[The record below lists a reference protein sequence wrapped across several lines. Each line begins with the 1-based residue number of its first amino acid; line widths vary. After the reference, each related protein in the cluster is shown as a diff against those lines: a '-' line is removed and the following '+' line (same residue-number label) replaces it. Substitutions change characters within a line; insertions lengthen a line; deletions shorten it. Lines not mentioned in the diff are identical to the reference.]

1 LIEFR
6 LPDVGEGLEEAE
18 VMRWLVGPGD
28 RVARDQPIV
37 EIQTDKALVEIPAP
51 AAGTVAKLGA
61 GVGAIVKVGELLF
74 VLDAEGGDTGGAAS
88 GDLDSIEEGSL
99 GAADAAREKEA
110 ARDKDEPSVTGEAGA
125 TERTQSPHGI
135 LSVHAGGRAT
145 PRTTPRATGPHRLR
159 PRAAPAV
166 RKLATE
172 LGIDLAQVVGSG
184 PGGRVLAEDVRQA
197 AQGGATLESS
207 RLGVVDDLAARRER
221 GIGARGAG
229 PSSATALPTSPV
241 PRELGS
247 AAPGRIPIAGVR
259 RVIVQTMTQSWTTI
273 PHIHGH
279 DELDAQ
285 PLVDAVRGLRRRA
298 GDRGSVL
305 TLSVFFV
312 LAAARAL
319 RRFPLV
325 NSSIDVGAREIV
337 VHEEVNVGLA
347 VATPA
352 GLIVPVVRSPDRR
365 SLFDLAGE
373 IDRLAR
379 AARERKVKPDELR
392 YGTFTVTNFG
402 SLGGRF
408 ANPIIRPPE
417 VGILGFGA
425 IRERPWAMGG
435 GRIEVRPV
443 LPISFGADHRIIDGD
458 LSVAFQEHVRELL
471 SDPVHLL
478 LGE

>member
-1 LIEFR
+1 VIEFR

-18 VMRWLVGPGD
+18 VMRWLVAPGD
-28 RVARDQPIV
+28 HVERDQPIV

-51 AAGTVAKLGA
+51 EAGTVSKLA
-61 GVGAIVKVGELLF
+61 AEVGAIVKVGQLLF
-74 VLDAEGGDTGGAAS
+74 VLDAGRDGTGGGKGERGGPAAA
-88 GDLDSIEEGSL
+88 EPSL
-99 GAADAAREKEA
+99 GAADAARDKEEAKAQEDRGSA
-110 ARDKDEPSVTGEAGA
+110 AGPRAAGVGGARVVEALGSSPTGS
-125 TERTQSPHGI
+125 TS
-135 LSVHAGGRAT
+135 
-145 PRTTPRATGPHRLR
+145 ATGPRRLR

-166 RKLATE
+166 RRLATE
-172 LGIDLAQVVGSG
+172 LGVDLSGVVGSG
-184 PGGRVLAEDVRQA
+184 PDGRVVADDVHRA
-197 AQGGATLESS
+197 AADRGASTESAPT
-207 RLGVVDDLAARRER
+207 DELAARRAATAA
-221 GIGARGAG
+221 ARGGAPAG
-229 PSSATALPTSPV
+229 QPAATIALPSSSI
-241 PRELGS
+241 PRELGQ

-259 RVIVQTMTQSWTTI
+259 RVIAQTMTKAWTTI

-279 DELDAQ
+279 DEIDALL
-285 PLVDAVRGLRRRA
+285 LVDALRGLRRRA
-298 GDRGSVL
+298 AERGALL

-325 NSSIDVGAREIV
+325 NSSIDVEAHEII
-337 VHEEVNVGLA
+337 VHEDVNVGLA

-352 GLIVPVVRSPDRR
+352 GLIVPVIRGADRR
-365 SLFDLAGE
+365 SLQDLAAE

-392 YGTFTVTNFG
+392 SGTFTVTNFG

-425 IRERPWAMGG
+425 IRERPWVVGS
-435 GRIEVRPV
+435 GRIEARPV
-443 LPISFGADHRIIDGD
+443 LPISFGADHRLIDGD
-458 LSVAFQEHVRELL
+458 LSVAFQEYVRDLL

>member
-1 LIEFR
+1 
-6 LPDVGEGLEEAE
+6 V
-18 VMRWLVGPGD
+18 
-28 RVARDQPIV
+28 
-37 EIQTDKALVEIPAP
+37 
-51 AAGTVAKLGA
+51 
-61 GVGAIVKVGELLF
+61 
-74 VLDAEGGDTGGAAS
+74 
-88 GDLDSIEEGSL
+88 
-99 GAADAAREKEA
+99 
-110 ARDKDEPSVTGEAGA
+110 
-125 TERTQSPHGI
+125 
-135 LSVHAGGRAT
+135 
-145 PRTTPRATGPHRLR
+145 
-159 PRAAPAV
+159 
-166 RKLATE
+166 
-172 LGIDLAQVVGSG
+172 
-184 PGGRVLAEDVRQA
+184 
-197 AQGGATLESS
+197 
-207 RLGVVDDLAARRER
+207 
-221 GIGARGAG
+221 
-229 PSSATALPTSPV
+229 PSSALPPITALPSSAL
-241 PRELGS
+241 PRELGQ
-247 AAPGRIPIAGVR
+247 AKPGRIPIAGVR

-312 LAAARAL
+312 LAVARAL

-325 NSSIDVGAREIV
+325 NASIDLDAKEIV

-347 VATPA
+347 VATTA
-352 GLIVPVVRSPDRR
+352 GLIVPVVRSPDHL
-365 SLFDLAGE
+365 SLFALAAE

-379 AARERKVKPDELR
+379 ASRERKVKPDELR
-392 YGTFTVTNFG
+392 SGTFTVTNFG

>member
-1 LIEFR
+1 VIEFR

-18 VMRWLVGPGD
+18 VMRWLVAPGE

-51 AAGTVAKLGA
+51 AAGTVTRLGA
-61 GVGAIVKVGELLF
+61 DVGAMVKVGELLF
-74 VLDAEGGDTGGAAS
+74 VIDGEGSAS
-88 GDLDSIEEGSL
+88 GDGAPASTEASADGSL

-110 ARDKDEPSVTGEAGA
+110 ARHGDEASTTPGPSGVARTAGPRGVL
-125 TERTQSPHGI
+125 T
-135 LSVHAGGRAT
+135 VHAGGQAP
-145 PRTTPRATGPHRLR
+145 PREASGPAGPRRLR

-172 LGIDLAQVVGSG
+172 LGVDLATIAGSG
-184 PGGRVLAEDVRQA
+184 PGGRVVAEDVREA
-197 AQGGATLESS
+197 AAGGARRPDADRRDHADHSP
-207 RLGVVDDLAARRER
+207 AR
-221 GIGARGAG
+221 
-229 PSSATALPTSPV
+229 PSPIAALPTSALS
-241 PRELGS
+241 RELGQVT
-247 AAPGRIPIAGVR
+247 PGRMPIAGVR

-325 NSSIDVGAREIV
+325 NASLDLGANQIV
-337 VHEEVNVGLA
+337 VNEDVNVGLA

-352 GLIVPVVRSPDRR
+352 GLIVPVVRHADRR
-365 SLFDLAGE
+365 SLGDLAAE

-379 AARERKVKPDELR
+379 AARERKVKPEELR
-392 YGTFTVTNFG
+392 SGTFTVTNFG

-425 IRERPWAMGG
+425 IRERPWVSG
-435 GRIEVRPV
+435 GRIEARPV
-443 LPISFGADHRIIDGD
+443 LPISFGADHRLIDGD
-458 LSVAFQEHVRELL
+458 LSVAFQEYVRDLL

>member
-1 LIEFR
+1 VIEFR

-18 VMRWLVGPGD
+18 VTRWLVEPGQ
-28 RVARDQPIV
+28 RVARDQPMV

-61 GVGAIVKVGELLF
+61 EVGAIVKVGELLF
-74 VLDAEGGDTGGAAS
+74 VLDADGDGT
-88 GDLDSIEEGSL
+88 L

-110 ARDKDEPSVTGEAGA
+110 ARTDEESTTPAPKAAA
-125 TERTQSPHGI
+125 TRASGPRGI
-135 LSVHAGGRAT
+135 LTVHAGGHGARGET
-145 PRTTPRATGPHRLR
+145 PVAAGSGPRRLR

-172 LGIDLAQVVGSG
+172 LGVDLATIAGSG
-184 PGGRVLAEDVRQA
+184 PGGRVMADDVRRA
-197 AQGGATLESS
+197 A
-207 RLGVVDDLAARRER
+207 AA
-221 GIGARGAG
+221 GKRGAG
-229 PSSATALPTSPV
+229 RPAEALPPIAELTSSALPPIAALPSSAL
-241 PRELGS
+241 PRELGQ
-247 AAPGRIPIAGVR
+247 AQPGRIPIAGVR

-325 NSSIDVGAREIV
+325 NASIDLDANEIV

-352 GLIVPVVRSPDRR
+352 GLIVPVVRSPDRL
-365 SLFDLAGE
+365 SLFDLAAE

-392 YGTFTVTNFG
+392 SGTFTVTNFG

-417 VGILGFGA
+417 IGILGFGA

>member
-1 LIEFR
+1 
-6 LPDVGEGLEEAE
+6 
-18 VMRWLVGPGD
+18 
-28 RVARDQPIV
+28 
-37 EIQTDKALVEIPAP
+37 
-51 AAGTVAKLGA
+51 
-61 GVGAIVKVGELLF
+61 
-74 VLDAEGGDTGGAAS
+74 
-88 GDLDSIEEGSL
+88 
-99 GAADAAREKEA
+99 
-110 ARDKDEPSVTGEAGA
+110 
-125 TERTQSPHGI
+125 
-135 LSVHAGGRAT
+135 
-145 PRTTPRATGPHRLR
+145 
-159 PRAAPAV
+159 V

-172 LGIDLAQVVGSG
+172 LGVDLTSIAGSG
-184 PGGRVLAEDVRQA
+184 PGGRVVAEDVREA
-197 AQGGATLESS
+197 AAGGA
-207 RLGVVDDLAARRER
+207 RRADADRRDQVDHAPPR
-221 GIGARGAG
+221 
-229 PSSATALPTSPV
+229 PSPIAALPTTALS
-241 PRELGS
+241 RELGQ
-247 AAPGRIPIAGVR
+247 AVPGRMPIAGVR
-259 RVIVQTMTQSWTTI
+259 RVIAQTMTQSWTTI

-298 GDRGSVL
+298 GERGSVL

-325 NSSIDVGAREIV
+325 NASLDLNAHEIV

-352 GLIVPVVRSPDRR
+352 GLMVPVVRHADRR
-365 SLFDLAGE
+365 SLGDLAAE

-379 AARERKVKPDELR
+379 AARERKVKPEELR
-392 YGTFTVTNFG
+392 SGTFTVTNFG

-425 IRERPWAMGG
+425 IRERPWAVGG
-435 GRIEVRPV
+435 GRIEARPV
-443 LPISFGADHRIIDGD
+443 LPISFGADHRLIDGD
-458 LSVAFQEHVRELL
+458 LSVAFQEYVRDLL

>member
-1 LIEFR
+1 VIEFR

-18 VMRWLVGPGD
+18 VTRWLVAPGD
-28 RVARDQPIV
+28 RVERDQPIV

-51 AAGTVAKLGA
+51 AAGTVSRLGA
-61 GVGAIVKVGELLF
+61 DVGAIVKVGELLF
-74 VLDAEGGDTGGAAS
+74 VLDDGSGATGAV
-88 GDLDSIEEGSL
+88 E
-99 GAADAAREKEA
+99 AAREKEE
-110 ARDKDEPSVTGEAGA
+110 ARSAD
-125 TERTQSPHGI
+125 
-135 LSVHAGGRAT
+135 GRGQVL
-145 PRTTPRATGPHRLR
+145 GPHRIR

-166 RKLATE
+166 RKLAIE
-172 LGIDLAQVVGSG
+172 LGVELGSITGSG
-184 PGGRVLAEDVRQA
+184 PGGRVLAGDVRRA
-197 AQGGATLESS
+197 AADRTGPAPAGPRE
-207 RLGVVDDLAARRER
+207 DELAARRGAAGTER
-221 GIGARGAG
+221 SAPRLTAV
-229 PSSATALPTSPV
+229 PSSTALPTSSLPG
-241 PRELGS
+241 ELGQ

-259 RVIVQTMTQSWTTI
+259 RVIAQTMTRAWTTI

-279 DELDAQ
+279 DELDAL
-285 PLVDAVRGLRRRA
+285 PLVDAMRGLRRRA
-298 GDRGSVL
+298 GEQGGLL

-325 NSSIDVGAREIV
+325 NASIDDQAREIV
-337 VHEEVNVGLA
+337 VHDQVNIGLA

-352 GLIVPVVRSPDRR
+352 GLIVPVIRGADRR
-365 SLFDLAGE
+365 PLRELAAE

-379 AARERKVKPDELR
+379 AARERRVKPEELR
-392 YGTFTVTNFG
+392 SGTFTVTNFG

-425 IRERPWAMGG
+425 IRERPWAVGA
-435 GRIEVRPV
+435 GRVEARPV
-443 LPISFGADHRIIDGD
+443 LPISFGADHRLIDGD
-458 LSVAFQEHVRELL
+458 LSVAFQEHVRDLL